1 MAKVDAKN
9 SYLLLLLLL
18 LLLFVNSINTLM
30 GEEGIWI
37 LILFYERD
45 FAMLLDYKSHTFIY
59 RIAKNGK
66 ITMNCYYWCN
76 CGLLDRCDINQY
88 YLMQLI

>member
-1 MAKVDAKN
+1 MLRILT
-9 SYLLLLLLL
+9 YYYYYYYYYY
-18 LLLFVNSINTLM
+18 FVNSINTLM